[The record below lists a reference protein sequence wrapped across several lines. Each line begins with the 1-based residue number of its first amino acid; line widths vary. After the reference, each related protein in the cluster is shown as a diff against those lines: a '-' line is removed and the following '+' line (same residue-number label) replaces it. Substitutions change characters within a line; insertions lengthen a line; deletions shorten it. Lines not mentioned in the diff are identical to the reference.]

1 MSNVG
6 TFSYRYKILVFNLL
20 LAVII
25 LGFDPHW
32 LRFIP
37 DRPDMNYYLGIF
49 ILMGIFL
56 EFSGIWF
63 KSRVN
68 FSKEDALHRVTPMLI
83 GLTFVPRVLVTGA
96 IATLALDSM
105 GALEISDFFLLP
117 LVLFATFKEFF
128 VRSIY
133 LDSEREKLVAPKGF
147 RKSIGDVL
155 LFIGIVIAYIA
166 IWKVYLL
173 EHSHI
178 MYAILSPINW
188 GFAALAFLLFLYF
201 YEMPLF
207 YEEFLQNKSKSKRFL
222 SILTLLFPVV
232 ALLGRFF
239 LIGFFA

>member
-1 MSNVG
+1 MSNTG

-20 LAVII
+20 LAVIV
-25 LGFDPHW
+25 LGFDPDW

-37 DRPDMNYYLGIF
+37 DRPDINYYLGIF
-49 ILMGIFL
+49 ILLGVFL
-56 EFSGIWF
+56 EFAGIWF

-68 FSKEDALHRVTPMLI
+68 FSKEAALHRVTPMHI

-105 GALEISDFFLLP
+105 GALEMTDFFLLP

-133 LDSEREKLVAPKGF
+133 LDSEREKLVEPTGM
-147 RKSIGDVL
+147 RKWIGDVL
-155 LFIGIVIAYIA
+155 LFGGIVISYVA

-173 EHSHI
+173 EHEHI
-178 MYAILSPINW
+178 MFAILSPINW
-188 GFAALAFLLFLYF
+188 GFAAPAFLLILFCL
-201 YEMPLF
+201 EMPLF
-207 YEEFLQNKSKSKRFL
+207 YEEFLLNKPKSKRFL
-222 SILTLLFPVV
+222 SFLTLLLPVL

-239 LIGFFA
+239 LIRYFA